1 MKINLGLLLLNSL
14 EKKPI
19 KVLFTQKNKFFRKEK
34 VNNKEI
40 QDQISCEILWLL
52 YNTKVIYENFNNY
65 TYFINLIE
73 L

>member
-19 KVLFTQKNKFFRKEK
+19 KVLFTQKNKFFSKEK

-65 TYFINLIE
+65 TYFINIIE